1 MYGLLSIVKGRYM
14 TNFAN
19 ILIMIGS
26 AVSIGFGLWHLF
38 VPQIWKW
45 YAYIDV
51 NATELILAVRA
62 INVFFSVSLIL
73 FGIVNLFLVLSNK
86 SNRFSII
93 VVLSATCILWLIRT
107 VFQIIYPQGTIN
119 PFLQYGMLIVFTS
132 VFLCYSI
139 ALYLIAIK

>member
-1 MYGLLSIVKGRYM
+1 MYGLLSIIKGRYM